1 MKMIRH
7 IGSIKAKINYF
18 LIRTPLYLISL
29 LPLSWLYMVCRLF
42 SRLIFNVFRYR
53 RKVIAKNLEVV
64 FPDSP
69 AEYRKSFENKFVH
82 HFSDLI
88 AESIKAFSMG
98 SKELQQRFEIQVSK
112 ELKADLEKYKN
123 IFICGAH
130 IHNWEWAVITAG
142 DQLPVRTVAVYKPLS
157 SRAMNQIMLDLRQ
170 KFNTVMVPMALVLRD
185 VLDTTQPRSAYIFLT
200 DQSTPHTLT
209 AHWIDFFGIRTPFIS
224 GMTTM
229 AVRYNIPL
237 YYFYIEK
244 IRRGYYQ
251 AKFEVLSREPANYS
265 AEELTQLYSKKLK
278 ENILNQPAHWL
289 WTHKRWKRVL
299 QY

>member
-1 MKMIRH
+1 
-7 IGSIKAKINYF
+7 
-18 LIRTPLYLISL
+18 
-29 LPLSWLYMVCRLF
+29 
-42 SRLIFNVFRYR
+42 
-53 RKVIAKNLEVV
+53 LEVV
-64 FPDSP
+64 FPDASP
-69 AEYRKSFENKFVH
+69 EERKALGNKFIQ
-82 HFSDLI
+82 HFSDLL
-88 AESIKAFSMG
+88 AESIKAFTMSR
-98 SKELQQRFEIQVSK
+98 KELARRFDIRISAEMQAEFDNQQS
-112 ELKADLEKYKN
+112 

-130 IHNWEWAVITAG
+130 INNWEWAVITAG

-157 SRAMNQIMLDLRQ
+157 SRAMNQIMNDLRQ
-170 KFNTVMVPMALVLRD
+170 KGRTEMVPMGLVLRD